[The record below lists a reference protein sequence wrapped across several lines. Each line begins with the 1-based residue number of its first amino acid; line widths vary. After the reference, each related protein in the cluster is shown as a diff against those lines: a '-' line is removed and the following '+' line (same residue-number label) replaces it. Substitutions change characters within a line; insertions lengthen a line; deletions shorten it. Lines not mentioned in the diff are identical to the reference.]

1 MDDYWATK
9 PVEEKEPEAE
19 KAPED
24 EEKNAEWWSTLQINQ
39 NEFLKNRCVTL
50 TNQRLLFF
58 IWNLI

>member
-24 EEKNAEWWSTLQINQ
+24 EEKNAE
-39 NEFLKNRCVTL
+39 
-50 TNQRLLFF
+50 
-58 IWNLI
+58 